1 MPRKKMWVTYED
13 DAELSK
19 SHKRPGSFSPLT
31 REDGTNKLGH
41 VTLDP
46 IDEDEEDDDEPSV
59 SYVFHTHTHTY
70 EHADTQPQQKRAEQD
85 DDTDLVELVALGVA
99 ALAVTAAP
107 AVRKTVE
114 WWRKRRQPR
123 AALTPGDMA
132 REVSEALKFFQIGG
146 SRIEAR
152 DRIVEALTAQLRDS
166 KPLTQQQLGEGVRL
180 ALEASP
186 SLRDEAALTDLRK
199 ILEN

>member
-46 IDEDEEDDDEPSV
+46 IDDEDDDEPSV
-59 SYVFHTHTHTY
+59 SFVFHTHTY
-70 EHADTQPQQKRAEQD
+70 EHADTSAPQKRAEPD
-85 DDTDLVELVALGVA
+85 DNAALVELVVLGVT
-99 ALAVTAAP
+99 ALAVNAAP
-107 AVRKTVE
+107 AVRKAAD
-114 WWRKRRQPR
+114 WLRSRRQPR
-123 AALTPGDMA
+123 VALTPGDMA
-132 REVSEALKFFQIGG
+132 REVSEALSFFQIGG

-152 DRIVEALTAQLRDS
+152 DRIVEALTAHLRSS
-166 KPLTQQQLGEGVRL
+166 KPLTHQQLGEGVRL

>member
-46 IDEDEEDDDEPSV
+46 IDEDEEDDEPSV
-59 SYVFHTHTHTY
+59 SYVFHTHTY
-70 EHADTQPQQKRAEQD
+70 EHADTSSPQKRAERD
-85 DDTDLVELVALGVA
+85 DDTDLVELVVLGVA
-99 ALAVTAAP
+99 ALAVNAAP
-107 AVRKTVE
+107 AVRKTVQ
-114 WWRKRRQPR
+114 WWRNRRQPR
-123 AALTPGDMA
+123 VALTPGDMA
-132 REVSEALKFFQIGG
+132 REVSEALSFFQIGG

-152 DRIVEALTAQLRDS
+152 DRDRRGPDRAFARF
-166 KPLTQQQLGEGVRL
+166 
-180 ALEASP
+180 
-186 SLRDEAALTDLRK
+186 
-199 ILEN
+199 